1 MRLPQVPLVTARM
14 PFPLDMILLLDKLFL
29 SLFPLF
35 LSLDTL
41 NLISANYQTVA
52 YSVVKEIQTG
62 ITYTFL

>member
-1 MRLPQVPLVTARM
+1 MRLLQVSLVTALL
-14 PFPLDMILLLDKLFL
+14 PFPLDLILLLDKLFL

-35 LSLDTL
+35 LSFDTL

>member
-1 MRLPQVPLVTARM
+1 MRLPQVSLVTALL

-35 LSLDTL
+35 LSFDTL